1 LKVWHSLCIILCK
14 VENSI
19 EEMSGK
25 LGNSTQEQE
34 LLRAVALWA
43 ADCAELA
50 LPIFEGRHPTDTR
63 PRQAIEAGRDFGR
76 GKKRDKALRIV
87 ALAALKAAKG
97 VEGVEGVDEPSK
109 YAARA
114 ATLVASVAYTHTDLQ
129 TGLPGI
135 RQARHLL
142 GPAVYA
148 ALALE
153 TVAGGEHKVGDDVVR
168 RAIDSA
174 PTEVRYLLKY
184 MPPQPKE
191 NGRLGVLF
199 SDLDSALRSDY
210 GV

>member
-1 LKVWHSLCIILCK
+1 MEK
-14 VENSI
+14 
-19 EEMSGK
+19 MSDK

-50 LPIFEGRHPTDTR
+50 LPIFESRHPTDTR

-76 GKKRDKALRIV
+76 GKKRDKALRII
-87 ALAALKAAKG
+87 ALAAWKAGK
-97 VEGVEGVDEPSK
+97 GVDEPSK

-114 ATLVASVAYTHTDLQ
+114 ATLAASVAYTHTDLQ

-135 RQARHLL
+135 RQARHVL

-153 TVAGGEHKVGDDVVR
+153 TAAGGDPKVGDDVVR
-168 RAIDSA
+168 RAIESA
-174 PTEVRYLLKY
+174 PAEV
-184 MPPQPKE
+184 
-191 NGRLGVLF
+191 
-199 SDLDSALRSDY
+199 
-210 GV
+210 